1 MSAIENVKPNLTPQL
16 RETKSVTNG
25 LDFSQ
30 FFNSEMLTS
39 FNLNTLSDVAPPR
52 QSQSNG
58 SLEEARTSRNLGSDN
73 GVKEDRFRNQSSTDD
88 RDLRINDNDNAD
100 VDDHYRGQNP
110 TEETDDGNLQSEDQS
125 PKDVHEQPSPSKLT
139 SAQPSDANPN
149 PNPEHIKLN
158 TGSVSEVTPKNNPEA
173 VKEEA
178 VTERSENIPLS
189 VDKLI
194 TAPTENANANLQIQ
208 GIEHPTQE
216 ASILASA
223 SVIEGN
229 SPAIKDTSPATILSQ
244 SKNTKELNQA
254 SVPIK
259 GNSQKTPEINESP
272 NTIPSEG
279 ALSDGVK
286 KLNIQNNGEIPFG
299 ANSEKQANIIPQKQE
314 PNQATTT
321 TKASETVILNDGKSL
336 PLELNP
342 TKPVTPQTQGQ
353 NITATVNKPSLDAR
367 LDVSGSGQSQ
377 TEPEQTVNRTTTN
390 ANTQTKHETAGLKLS
405 QLDKNIIVQ
414 TADSSISPRTTNT
427 AGNNILQAQN
437 SAQVNESTAVTPQRN
452 GASQIFN
459 LPQQQ
464 VQSNQSN
471 SQTSGTTPLHVGA
484 NTGDNNANTNNQGAG
499 NQSSNGASTPTN
511 QINGV
516 PVKDAVTFK
525 LGETKSENLTTR
537 SGASTPVKAA
547 SLGAQSTQP
556 AVTNAPP
563 TIGSNGLQSTNPIFS
578 AQQTNLNSKPTNMA
592 PATNQVSIQ
601 LSKAVQNGDNK
612 IKIQL
617 RPQELGRVEVKL
629 EIANDGR
636 AKALIIAE
644 RPETLD
650 ILQRDARVLDR
661 ALQDAGL
668 KTDQNS
674 LSFDLQ
680 SRDGNSDTQNA
691 TKDAGKENTNLKQ
704 AGENNEDSNPNL
716 IPATAIGVTPDG
728 EINLLA

>member
-1 MSAIENVKPNLTPQL
+1 MSAIENVKPNSTPQL
-16 RETKSVTNG
+16 RETKTITNG

-39 FNLNTLSDVAPPR
+39 FNLNALSDVAPPR
-52 QSQSNG
+52 QSHSNG
-58 SLEEARTSRNLGSDN
+58 GLEEVRTPRDFKSDN
-73 GVKEDRFRNQSSTDD
+73 GVKEDKLHNQSATDD
-88 RDLRINDNDNAD
+88 RDLRINDKDNVD
-100 VDDHYRGQNP
+100 VDDHYRSQNS
-110 TEETDDGNLQSEDQS
+110 TEETDNVNLQSKDQS
-125 PKDVHEQPSPSKLT
+125 SKIVQEQPSPSKLA
-139 SAQPSDANPN
+139 SAQPTEANSNPN
-149 PNPEHIKLN
+149 AEPIKLN
-158 TGSVSEVTPKNNPEA
+158 TGSVSEVTPANNPEA
-173 VKEEA
+173 IKEGA
-178 VTERSENIPLS
+178 VTEQSDELPLS
-189 VDKLI
+189 VHDLI
-194 TAPTENANANLQIQ
+194 TAPTESANANLQIQ
-208 GIEHPTQE
+208 RTEHPTQE

-223 SVIEGN
+223 SVVPGN
-229 SPAIKDTSPATILSQ
+229 TPVIKDTTAATVLSQ

-259 GNSQKTPEINESP
+259 GSNQKTPAITKTP
-272 NTIPSEG
+272 NTVPSEEGKQTNINNNEGTLVG
-279 ALSDGVK
+279 ATSETQT
-286 KLNIQNNGEIPFG
+286 NIV
-299 ANSEKQANIIPQKQE
+299 PQKQE
-314 PNQATTT
+314 LNQVPTIN
-321 TKASETVILNDGKSL
+321 KPSEKVMLNDGKSL

-342 TKPVTPQTQGQ
+342 TKPVTPQTQVQ
-353 NITATVNKPSLDAR
+353 NITSTANKPPLEAR
-367 LDVSGSGQSQ
+367 LDVSGSTQSQ
-377 TEPEQTVNRTTTN
+377 TEPEQPINRTSTN
-390 ANTQTKHETAGLKLS
+390 ANIQTKNETPGIKLS

-414 TADSSISPRTTNT
+414 PADSSISPRTTNA

-437 SAQVNESTAVTPQRN
+437 SAQANENTAVASQRN
-452 GASQIFN
+452 GTAQTFN
-459 LPQQQ
+459 LTQQQ
-464 VQSNQSN
+464 VQSNQNN
-471 SQTSGTTPLHVGA
+471 SQTSVTTPLHVGA

-499 NQSSNGASTPTN
+499 NQPSNGASNPNN
-511 QINGV
+511 QINGA

-525 LGETKSENLTTR
+525 LAETKSENLATR
-537 SGASTPVKAA
+537 SGAATPVKAA

-556 AVTNAPP
+556 AMTNAPP
-563 TIGSNGLQSTNPIFS
+563 TIGSNGLQSTTPIFS
-578 AQQTNLNSKPTNMA
+578 AQQTNPNSKPTNMA

-644 RPETLD
+644 RPDTLD

-680 SRDGNSDTQNA
+680 GRDGNSDTQNA
-691 TKDAGKENTNLKQ
+691 TKDASKENTNLKQ
-704 AGENNEDSNPNL
+704 AGENNEDSDPNL
-716 IPATAIGVTPDG
+716 IPATAIGITPDG